1 MDFEWNETTKL
12 NGTIKIII
20 NLNIVVLLRENK
32 LYLYIKGSESAG
44 WIF

>member
-32 LYLYIKGSESAG
+32 LYIYI
-44 WIF
+44 